1 MRARHTRTHKEAR
14 KDTGRDGEILG
25 RYWGEAGEKLGRL
38 FFLLLHLDR
47 GELGGVVALRI
58 TREQLHAELLPRR
71 EPCRHHDTVVRA
83 VRRRHA
89 HELAALD
96 GYWHGDGEAGGDGA
110 EDCSA
115 ERPAGH
121 HTHEYTQS
129 ARSGQASPE
138 ARAELCVHSFEKL
151 QIRSY
156 LHIGTYVQYL
166 LRNKDGRP
174 YSIENQTF
182 ALSNLNRLSCQAEAS
197 LPPGPGVHI

>member
-1 MRARHTRTHKEAR
+1 MRMEVHASHHRAPSRDQAASEGTAHTHTQRGAERHQQGWG
-14 KDTGRDGEILG
+14 DT
-25 RYWGEAGEKLGRL
+25 GEKLGRL

-83 VRRRHA
+83 IWRRHA

-121 HTHEYTQS
+121 HTRIHTQS

-138 ARAELCVHSFEKL
+138 ARAELCVHSCEKL
-151 QIRSY
+151 QLLLS
-156 LHIGTYVQYL
+156 LHNYIPRFAQHE
-166 LRNKDGRP
+166 DGRP
-174 YSIENQTF
+174 
-182 ALSNLNRLSCQAEAS
+182 RLR
-197 LPPGPGVHI
+197 L